1 MCFPRL
7 RFGLV
12 MSPSRTRF
20 SSGRTELSGPSR
32 LRLLYLSR
40 FSQPAIDRPIYRA
53 IRQRPVEKIV
63 ELGIGDCQRTLR
75 MLEIAGIHC
84 PPAEICYAGID
95 LFETRRPGDGPPL
108 TLKRAFQLLRAT
120 GARIRLIPGDPFTAL
135 SGAANLLAATDLLVV
150 SAVRTPI
157 RWPRHG
163 TSSRGCS
170 TPSRG
175 CSWSRPARRAAAGC
189 GKRAL
194 ARSINSSRQP
204 VAAGPRRVRP

>member
-1 MCFPRL
+1 M
-7 RFGLV
+7 
-12 MSPSRTRF
+12 
-20 SSGRTELSGPSR
+20 SGPSR

-53 IRQRPVEKIV
+53 IRQRPVKKIV

-150 SAVRTPI
+150 SAGQDPDSLAKAWDFVPRMLHAQSRVFLVEAGAEGGSRLRQTGPRQIDQFVHAVR
-157 RWPRHG
+157 H
-163 TSSRGCS
+163 
-170 TPSRG
+170 
-175 CSWSRPARRAAAGC
+175 RAA
-189 GKRAL
+189 
-194 ARSINSSRQP
+194 
-204 VAAGPRRVRP
+204 